1 MRNDSR
7 LFGEHSPASPI
18 GGTQGPSEDDRPIP
32 SERPDS
38 RDTIA
43 HGRESHVVHPSSE
56 ENGRTDANAPAA
68 PQDGRTRKTQ
78 I

>member
-7 LFGEHSPASPI
+7 PTFERSPASPL
-18 GGTQGPSEDDRPIP
+18 GGAEERPID

-38 RDTIA
+38 RDSVT
-43 HGRESHVVHPSSE
+43 HGRESHVMHEQTEEQAPDSPDDPVTPSS
-56 ENGRTDANAPAA
+56 DAS
-68 PQDGRTRKTQ
+68 QKTR

>member
-7 LFGEHSPASPI
+7 PIFHHSPASPV
-18 GGTQGPSEDDRPIP
+18 GGDERPPID

-43 HGRESHVVHPSSE
+43 HGRESHIVHPETESQKPDTPDDPVTPSS
-56 ENGRTDANAPAA
+56 DASAK
-68 PQDGRTRKTQ
+68 TR

>member
-7 LFGEHSPASPI
+7 LIGEDSPASPL
-18 GGTQGPSEDDRPIP
+18 GGHEGPLE

-38 RDTIA
+38 RDA
-43 HGRESHVVHPSSE
+43 HKHDRQSHVVNEEAENRRPDSPDDPVTPSSDSSP
-56 ENGRTDANAPAA
+56 NT
-68 PQDGRTRKTQ
+68 T

>member
-7 LFGEHSPASPI
+7 PTFEGSPASPL
-18 GGTQGPSEDDRPIP
+18 GGDERPIP

-38 RDTIA
+38 RDSVT
-43 HGRESHVVHPSSE
+43 HGRESHVMHEETEQNAPDSPDDPVTPSS
-56 ENGRTDANAPAA
+56 DASKK
-68 PQDGRTRKTQ
+68 TR

>member
-7 LFGEHSPASPI
+7 PTFAGSPASPL
-18 GGTQGPSEDDRPIP
+18 GGADERPIE

-38 RDTIA
+38 RDSVA
-43 HGRESHVVHPSSE
+43 HGRESHVMHEESEQNAPDAPDDPVTPSS
-56 ENGRTDANAPAA
+56 DASPNA
-68 PQDGRTRKTQ
+68 R

>member
-7 LFGEHSPASPI
+7 PTFEGSPASPV
-18 GGTQGPSEDDRPIP
+18 GGDEERPID

-38 RDTIA
+38 RDSVT
-43 HGRESHVVHPSSE
+43 HGRESHVMHEETERQAPDSPDDPVTPSS
-56 ENGRTDANAPAA
+56 DAS
-68 PQDGRTRKTQ
+68 QKTR

>member
-7 LFGEHSPASPI
+7 PIFEHSPASPL
-18 GGTQGPSEDDRPIP
+18 GGDERPIP

-43 HGRESHVVHPSSE
+43 HGRESHVIHPESEKNAPSGPDDPVTPSSDATPPK
-56 ENGRTDANAPAA
+56 GR
-68 PQDGRTRKTQ
+68 

>member
-7 LFGEHSPASPI
+7 PTFNGAPASPV
-18 GGTQGPSEDDRPIP
+18 GGDERPIE

-38 RDTIA
+38 RDTVA
-43 HGRESHVVHPSSE
+43 HGRQSHVLHKESEQNAPDSPDDPVTPSS
-56 ENGRTDANAPAA
+56 DAS
-68 PQDGRTRKTQ
+68 QKTR